1 MWTWVAEDPFE
12 MLILV
17 QQVWVVVYYQIQVQF
32 SCSLLI
38 SQQLQRQVSAE
49 RCFNQKRLQPEEKG
63 GLMSWDQLPSFFQP
77 GQFLK
82 AKMMGVEDGGMARIS
97 VSHWGKRLESESFF
111 LSFECRLADS
121 VFKCNLDAW
130 SPVGLL
136 RGPLRERAIIF

>member
-1 MWTWVAEDPFE
+1 

-17 QQVWVVVYYQIQVQF
+17 QQVWVAVYYQTQVQF

-63 GLMSWDQLPSFFQP
+63 VSCPETNSQVSFQP

-82 AKMMGVEDGGMARIS
+82 GENDGGGG
-97 VSHWGKRLESESFF
+97 WGNGKNLSES
-111 LSFECRLADS
+111 LRQE
-121 VFKCNLDAW
+121 
-130 SPVGLL
+130 VG
-136 RGPLRERAIIF
+136 I